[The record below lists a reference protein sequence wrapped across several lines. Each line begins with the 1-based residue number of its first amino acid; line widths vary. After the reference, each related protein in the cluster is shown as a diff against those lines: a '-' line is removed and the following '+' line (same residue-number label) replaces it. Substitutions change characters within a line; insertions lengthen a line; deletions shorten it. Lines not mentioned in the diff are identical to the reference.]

1 MEETLMRLIDDFS
14 QRLDEG
20 TLPERFTDWWIVEDD
35 DRTFLEHPFD
45 RKDNQHYDWLS
56 WENSWVWP
64 DFVQENNSVCG
75 FGRIKTRT
83 KKQQVWYD
91 KWNKQFPEK
100 LIGQLRDLFWRLK
113 TIDSEIDELPHLISE
128 LKKVVEDKKDFI
140 SRMKNRIKPGMTT
153 DQISSSFPS
162 LEWNDDGELFL
173 DWDCE
178 GCSKT

>member
-1 MEETLMRLIDDFS
+1 MRLIDDFA

-45 RKDNQHYDWLS
+45 GGKYNQGRDWMGMKG
-56 WENSWVWP
+56 SWVWD
-64 DFVQENNSVCG
+64 DFVEENNSVCG
-75 FGRIKTRT
+75 FGKVKTRT

-100 LIGQLRDLFWRLK
+100 LIEQLRDLFWRLRL
-113 TIDSEIDELPHLISE
+113 IDTEIAKLPDEIAQLE
-128 LKKVVEDKKDFI
+128 KDVEDKKEFI

-162 LEWNDDGELFL
+162 LEWNDDGEQFL